1 MPKKETRHS
10 RHGQGAHDAEQRR
23 EGREEDPTAAAPG
36 PGATAEATPAE
47 PAAPADGPAPTD
59 DAVAQAGARATEME
73 DRWKRSAAEFINYKR
88 RAEQERGD
96 LLRFAN
102 RGLILDL
109 LPVLDDLERALVS
122 VPPEEAG
129 SKWVEG
135 VRLVERKFRQVL
147 ERQGVTPIDAVG
159 QPFDPNLHEAVGG
172 SGTVVAQEYQRGYK
186 LHDRVLRPS
195 MVLVGEP
202 ETAEV
207 RC

>member
-1 MPKKETRHS
+1 MA
-10 RHGQGAHDAEQRR
+10 Q
-23 EGREEDPTAAAPG
+23 
-36 PGATAEATPAE
+36 AEAR
-47 PAAPADGPAPTD
+47 AADF
-59 DAVAQAGARATEME
+59 E
-73 DRWKRSAAEFINYKR
+73 DRWKRSAADFVNYKR

-102 RGLILDL
+102 RGLILEL
-109 LPVLDDLERALVS
+109 LPVLDDLERALAH
-122 VPPEEAG
+122 VPADEAE
-129 SKWVEG
+129 SEWVKG
-135 VRLVERKFRQVL
+135 VRLVERKFRQIL

-159 QPFDPNLHEAVGG
+159 RPFDPNLHEAVGG

-207 RC
+207 RS